1 MTNFKFHNRTF
12 ILLVILSFVVPSIIK
27 AQQNN
32 TFYLMHDVPQSKLL
46 NPAVQIKC
54 KWFVGFPLLTST
66 QLNYSNSTFSFNELF
81 TTSNGSA
88 SLDIGTFYN
97 NIKKTN
103 LLSTELHLDLISVG
117 YRFSD
122 YYVNFNIAEKINIG
136 LTYPGSIMDL
146 AWKGNTQFLGE
157 TVEFNNLRT
166 HSVYYREYSLGVS
179 KVWDAYNIF
188 GIRAKLLFG
197 KANIYS
203 GKSEMSLYTD
213 PNTFDLHVE
222 GDINVNTSF
231 PITITQNSDG
241 KINGSEMGDI
251 DIVSFLMNGKNK
263 GFALD
268 LGWIYKFSENITL
281 SASLLD
287 LGFIRWKSDVNN
299 IQISGS
305 FDYTGTGLGSNFS
318 STDYMTQLSDSIAD
332 AFNQTVTQDNYY
344 SWLPTQ
350 IYLGGMY
357 QYRPKLGIGAVSRN
371 VIYRNKLHS
380 SFTLSANTTIW
391 NKFSASLSWS
401 YLNNT
406 YKNIGL
412 GLAWHSRGLQFH
424 MISDNVLG
432 IIKPLDTRTLNLRFG
447 FSFLFG
453 CPKNKEEEQ
462 KMSNPYNS
470 QNNGNCFWAKKMD
483 KNYKDFLKK
492 KKKNNRK

>member
-1 MTNFKFHNRTF
+1 MMSFLRKQES
-12 ILLVILSFVVPSIIK
+12 ILLLLFLFFFISIK
-27 AQQNN
+27 SYSQQNN
-32 TFYLMHDVPQSKLL
+32 TFYLMHDVPQTNLL

-66 QLNYSNSTFSFNELF
+66 QFNYSNSTFSFNELF
-81 TTSNGSA
+81 TTSDGSA
-88 SLDIGTFYN
+88 SLDIGSFYN

-103 LLSTELHLDLISVG
+103 LLNSELHLDLISVG

-122 YYVNFNIAEKINIG
+122 YYINFNIAEKINIAV
-136 LTYPGSIMDL
+136 TYPGSLMEL

-157 TVEFNNLRT
+157 TEKFNNLRT

-197 KANIYS
+197 KANVYS
-203 GKSEMSLYTD
+203 GKSEVSLYTD

-222 GDINVNTSF
+222 GDVNINTSF
-231 PITITQNSDG
+231 PMTITQNSDD
-241 KINGSEMGDI
+241 KISGVETDDI
-251 DIVSFLMNGKNK
+251 DVVSFLMNGKNK

-268 LGWIYKFSENITL
+268 LGWIHKYSENITL

-299 IQISGS
+299 INISGS
-305 FDYTGTGLGSNFS
+305 FDYSGTGLTSDFS
-318 STDYMTQLSDSIAD
+318 SVDYMSELRDSVMD
-332 AFNQTVTQDNYY
+332 AFDQTVTQDNYY

-357 QYRPKLGIGAVSRN
+357 QYRPKLGIGVVNRN

-380 SFTLSANTTIW
+380 SLTLSANTTVW
-391 NKFSASLSWS
+391 NKLSASLSWS

-424 MISDNVLG
+424 MVSDNVLG
-432 IIKPLDTRTLNLRFG
+432 IIKPLDTRNLNLRFG

-453 CPKNKEEEQ
+453 CPKNKKEEEQ
-462 KMSNPYNS
+462 LSNPYNS
-470 QNNGNCFWAKKMD
+470 MNNGNCYWAKRLD
-483 KNYKDFLKK
+483 KKYKK
-492 KKKNNRK
+492 KKKKIN

>member
-1 MTNFKFHNRTF
+1 MTNFKLHHRILVLIV
-12 ILLVILSFVVPSIIK
+12 ILLFVVTSIIN

-32 TFYLMHDVPQSKLL
+32 TFYLMHDIPQANLL

-88 SLDIGTFYN
+88 SLDIGNFYEH
-97 NIKKTN
+97 IKKTN
-103 LLSTELHLDLISVG
+103 LVSTEIHLDLISIG

-122 YYVNFNIAEKINIG
+122 YYINFNIAEKVNIG

-157 TVEFNNLRT
+157 TAEFNNLRT

-188 GIRAKLLFG
+188 GVRAKLLFG
-197 KANIYS
+197 KANVYS
-203 GKSEMSLYTD
+203 GKSEVSLYTD

-222 GDINVNTSF
+222 GDVNVNTSF
-231 PITITQNSDG
+231 PITITQDSQG
-241 KINGSEMGDI
+241 KINGSEMEDI

-268 LGWIYKFSENITL
+268 LGWIHKYSDDITF

-305 FDYTGTGLGSNFS
+305 FDYTGTGLGSNFN
-318 STDYMTQLSDSIAD
+318 STDYMTQLSDSVLD
-332 AFNQTVTQDNYY
+332 AFNQTVTQDSYY

-357 QYRPKLGIGAVSRN
+357 QYRPKLGIGLVSRN

-380 SFTLSANTTIW
+380 SLTLSANTTIW
-391 NKFSASLSWS
+391 NKLSGSLSWS

-432 IIKPLDTRTLNLRFG
+432 IIKPLDTRILNLRFG

-453 CPKNKEEEQ
+453 CPKNKKEEQ

-470 QNNGNCFWAKKMD
+470 QNNGNCYWV
-483 KNYKDFLKK
+483 KDLEKVYKK
-492 KKKNNRK
+492 KK

>member
-1 MTNFKFHNRTF
+1 MTNSKFQNKTF
-12 ILLVILSFVVPSIIK
+12 ILLVILSFFISSLVK
-27 AQQNN
+27 GQQNN
-32 TFYLMHDVPQSKLL
+32 TFFLMHEVPQSNLL

-66 QLNYSNSTFSFNELF
+66 HLDYSNSTFSFNELY
-81 TTSNGSA
+81 TTTNGSA
-88 SLDIGTFYN
+88 SMDIGTFYN

-103 LLSTELHLDLISVG
+103 LVSTELHLDLISIG

-136 LTYPGSIMDL
+136 LTYPGSIFEL

-157 TVEFNNLRT
+157 TAEFNNLRT

-268 LGWIYKFSENITL
+268 LGWIYKYSDNITL

-318 STDYMTQLSDSIAD
+318 STDYMTQLSDSVAD

-391 NKFSASLSWS
+391 NKLSGSLSWS
-401 YLNNT
+401 YLNNS

-412 GLAWHSRGLQFH
+412 GLAWHSRGIQFH

-470 QNNGNCFWAKKMD
+470 QNNGNCYWAKKMD
-483 KNYKDFLKK
+483 KNHKDFLKK
-492 KKKNNRK
+492 KNNRK